1 MSVSPAPWIL
11 LGVPFGFYFGSLIG
25 AQQVEESQLSET
37 EKRILGNRAAE
48 PAYIWPGV
56 AVIFVDLLL
65 LPILFLLSQEEDA
78 FLQLILLV
86 LWLGVLGVLVTLH
99 SRKRQRLVRE
109 ILSRRAAV
117 QTPVPGQS

>member
-11 LGVPFGFYFGSLIG
+11 LGVILGFNFARMIG
-25 AQQVEESQLSET
+25 ARQSEEAQLSET
-37 EKRILGNRAAE
+37 EKTILAKRAAE
-48 PAYIWPGV
+48 PAYIWPFV
-56 AVIFVDLLL
+56 AVIFVDALG
-65 LPILFLLSQEEDA
+65 LPILFLLSQKEDA
-78 FLQLILLV
+78 LLQLILLF
-86 LWLGVLGVLVTLH
+86 LWLGVLGVLLNLD